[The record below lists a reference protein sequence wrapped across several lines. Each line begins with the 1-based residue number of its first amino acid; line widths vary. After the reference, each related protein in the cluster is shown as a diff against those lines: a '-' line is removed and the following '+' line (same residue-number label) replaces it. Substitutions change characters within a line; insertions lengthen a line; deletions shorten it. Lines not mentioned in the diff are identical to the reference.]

1 MKIVRRYFLSVAG
14 GMIATL
20 AVSPSAWAQTYPA
33 RPVRVIV
40 PFAPGGATDIIARPI
55 LQELSKRLGQ
65 QFYVENLPGASG
77 NIGTAHAAK
86 AAPDGYTILL
96 AFSSHATNPFMFD
109 KLPFDPIKDFA
120 PITVAV
126 TSPAVLSVH
135 PSLSPKTVDELVA
148 LVRANPGKYSFAS
161 GGTGTQPHL
170 AGEQF
175 RMSLGLDLVHVPHNG
190 GGPALASAIAGHTPI
205 IFSTLSPAV
214 PFVKEGKLRAL
225 ATTGR
230 ARARTTPDVPTMT
243 EAGYP
248 GIEGDTWVGVLAPAG
263 THPEIITL
271 LNREIVNILKLPA
284 MRERLVELGYEA
296 VGNSPDEF
304 AAQMKSEMV
313 TWAKVIRS
321 AGIGAQ

>member
-1 MKIVRRYFLSVAG
+1 
-14 GMIATL
+14 MIATL
-20 AVSPSAWAQTYPA
+20 AASPSAWAQTYPA

-225 ATTGR
+225 AITGR
-230 ARARTTPDVPTMT
+230 ARSRTTPDVPTMT

-271 LNREIVNILKLPA
+271 LNREIVNILMLSA

-321 AGIGAQ
+321 AGIRAQ

>member
-1 MKIVRRYFLSVAG
+1 MKLIRQQALLAAAV
-14 GMIATL
+14 IAAL
-20 AVSPSAWAQTYPA
+20 VVPSLGWAQSYPA

-40 PFAPGGATDIIARPI
+40 PFAPGGATDIVARPI

-65 QFYVENLPGASG
+65 QFYVENVPGASG
-77 NIGTAHAAK
+77 NIGTAQAAR

-96 AFSSHATNPFMFD
+96 AYSSHTSNPFMFD
-109 KLPFDPIKDFA
+109 KLPFDPVKDFA
-120 PITVAV
+120 PITIAV

-135 PSLSPKTVDELVA
+135 PSLPSKTVGELVA
-148 LVRANPGKYSFAS
+148 LVKANPGKYSFAS

-214 PFVKEGKLRAL
+214 PFIKEGKLRAL
-225 ATTGR
+225 ALTGR
-230 ARARTTPDVPTMT
+230 ARSRSTPDVPTMT

-248 GIEGDTWVGVLAPAG
+248 NIQGDTWVGALVPAR
-263 THPEIITL
+263 TDPQIINL
-271 LNREIVNILKLPA
+271 LHREIVGILRAPA
-284 MRERLVELGYEA
+284 MHSRLVELGYEA
-296 VGNSPDEF
+296 VGNSPEEF
-304 AAQMKSEMV
+304 AAQIKSEIA
-313 TWAKVIRS
+313 TWARVIPA
-321 AGIGAQ
+321 AGIRAQ

>member
-1 MKIVRRYFLSVAG
+1 MQCQQGSVMKIVRRYFLSVAG

-96 AFSSHATNPFMFD
+96 AYSSHASNQFMFD

-120 PITVAV
+120 PITIVV

-148 LVRANPGKYSFAS
+148 LIKANPGKFSFAS

-175 RMSLGLDLVHVPHNG
+175 
-190 GGPALASAIAGHTPI
+190 
-205 IFSTLSPAV
+205 
-214 PFVKEGKLRAL
+214 
-225 ATTGR
+225 
-230 ARARTTPDVPTMT
+230 
-243 EAGYP
+243 
-248 GIEGDTWVGVLAPAG
+248 
-263 THPEIITL
+263 
-271 LNREIVNILKLPA
+271 
-284 MRERLVELGYEA
+284 
-296 VGNSPDEF
+296 
-304 AAQMKSEMV
+304 
-313 TWAKVIRS
+313 
-321 AGIGAQ
+321 

>member
-1 MKIVRRYFLSVAG
+1 MKLAHHHALVG
-14 GMIATL
+14 GVMIAAL
-20 AVSPSAWAQTYPA
+20 AASSIGWAQRYPT

-65 QFYVENLPGASG
+65 QFYVENVPGASG
-77 NIGTAHAAK
+77 NIGTAQAAK

-96 AFSSHATNPFMFD
+96 AYSSHASNQFMFA

-120 PITVAV
+120 PITIAV

-135 PSLSPKTVDELVA
+135 PSLPPKTVDDLVELI
-148 LVRANPGKYSFAS
+148 RANPGKYSFAS

-190 GGPALASAIAGHTPI
+190 GGPALASAVAGHTPI

-214 PFVKEGKLRAL
+214 PFLKEGKLRAL
-225 ATTGR
+225 AVTGR
-230 ARARTTPDVPTMT
+230 ARSRSTPGVPTMA

-248 GIEGDTWVGVLAPAG
+248 NIEGDTWVGALAPAR
-263 THPEIITL
+263 TDPQIINL
-271 LNREIVNILKLPA
+271 LHREIVEILKVPA
-284 MRERLVELGYEA
+284 MREHLVELGYEA
-296 VGNSPDEF
+296 VGNSPAEF
-304 AAQMKSEMV
+304 AAQISSESA
-313 TWAKVIRS
+313 TWAKVIRE
-321 AGIGAQ
+321 AGIRPQ

>member
-1 MKIVRRYFLSVAG
+1 MKIVRRHFLSVAG

-20 AVSPSAWAQTYPA
+20 AASPSAWAQTYPA

-225 ATTGR
+225 AITGR
-230 ARARTTPDVPTMT
+230 ARSRTTPDVPTMT

-271 LNREIVNILKLPA
+271 LNREIVNILMLSA

-321 AGIGAQ
+321 AGIRAQ